1 MGLAGNYLTKKGNI
15 MDITLGQVVS
25 VAFIQH
31 NPDSFNKA
39 YNTIVIYTEK
49 GKVTLEL
56 FGDKP
61 LVIQLGDNE

>member
-1 MGLAGNYLTKKGNI
+1 
-15 MDITLGQVVS
+15 MDITLNKVDT

-39 YNTIVIYTEK
+39 YNTIVIYTDK

-61 LVIQLGDNE
+61 LTIQLGDNE

>member
-1 MGLAGNYLTKKGNI
+1 MGLTKKGNI
-15 MDITLGQVVS
+15 MDITLMKVET

-31 NPDSFNKA
+31 KPDSFNRA
-39 YNTIVIYTEK
+39 YNTIVIYTEN

>member
-1 MGLAGNYLTKKGNI
+1 
-15 MDITLGQVVS
+15 MDITLSKVEG

-31 NPDSFNKA
+31 EHDKFNGF
-39 YNTIVIYTEK
+39 YNSIVIYTEK

-61 LVIQLGDNE
+61 LTIQLGDNE

>member
-1 MGLAGNYLTKKGNI
+1 
-15 MDITLGQVVS
+15 MDITQGQVVS
-25 VAFIQH
+25 VALIQH
-31 NPDSFNKA
+31 KPDSFNKA

-49 GKVTLEL
+49 GKVTLDL

>member
-1 MGLAGNYLTKKGNI
+1 

-31 NPDSFNKA
+31 KPDSFNKA
-39 YNTIVIYTEK
+39 YNTIVIYTER
-49 GKVTLEL
+49 GKVTLDL

>member
-1 MGLAGNYLTKKGNI
+1 
-15 MDITLGQVVS
+15 MDITLMKVET

-31 NPDSFNKA
+31 KPDSFNKA

-49 GKVTLEL
+49 GQVTLEL
-56 FGDKP
+56 WGDKP